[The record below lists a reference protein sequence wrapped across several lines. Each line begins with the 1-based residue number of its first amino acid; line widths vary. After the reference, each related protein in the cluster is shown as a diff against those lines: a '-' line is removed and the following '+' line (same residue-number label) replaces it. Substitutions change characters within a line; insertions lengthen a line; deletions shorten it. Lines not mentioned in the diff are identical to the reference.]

1 MDPSDDVGEASHR
14 SPSIPY
20 LKLLL
25 DQGYLTPSII
35 HHPYPGTGT
44 EADPYLVE
52 WIDNDPRNPMLFSDV
67 RKWVWTLLES
77 LATFAVALT
86 TSAYSAAAVPL
97 IDEFQVGRELFEVGF
112 SVFVLGFA
120 LGPLFWAPL
129 SEMYGRQI
137 LFFFTVSAPKSAY
150 TILQSWLVDKAGSW
164 PCLQSLML

>member
-14 SPSIPY
+14 NPSIPY

-52 WIDNDPRNPMLFSDV
+52 WTDNDPQNPMLFSDV

-86 TSAYSAAAVPL
+86 TSAYSAAAVPS
-97 IDEFQVGRELFEVGF
+97 IDEFQVDRELFEVGF

-120 LGPLFWAPL
+120 LGPLLWAPL

-137 LFFFTVSAPKSAY
+137 LFFFTVSAQRSPTGFCRAGLLMRSA
-150 TILQSWLVDKAGSW
+150 AGHVY
-164 PCLQSLML
+164 SL

>member
-14 SPSIPY
+14 NPSIPY

-25 DQGYLTPSII
+25 DQGYLTPSVI

-52 WIDNDPRNPMLFSDV
+52 WTDNDPQNPMLFSDV

-97 IDEFQVGRELFEVGF
+97 IDEFQVDRELFRSGVFGLRAWFCVGA
-112 SVFVLGFA
+112 SA
-120 LGPLFWAPL
+120 LGSF
-129 SEMYGRQI
+129 E
-137 LFFFTVSAPKSAY
+137 
-150 TILQSWLVDKAGSW
+150 
-164 PCLQSLML
+164 